1 MKIGDK
7 VVCIDNS
14 PCATCGVPSK
24 LIRDTVY
31 VIAGTR
37 IGNSASN
44 FRIQLMLVGIPNP
57 NCHISDSEVWHSL
70 RRFRLL
76 DELKQQAAM
85 KEAGIKFL

>member
-1 MKIGDK
+1 M
-7 VVCIDNS
+7 CIDNS

-57 NCHISDSEVWHSL
+57 NCHISDSEVWHGL